1 MRSLSSARALLGS
14 DGAGGSL
21 IRRLLPAAIA
31 ALLALAFLRWLGE
44 HEGLYS
50 ATAGVVLMTLVA
62 ISIIGGLVW
71 HFASW
76 LEREEAAREAANAEM
91 RRASRYFELSH
102 DMLCTAGFDGVFQQL
117 NAAWTNTLGWSED
130 ELRSRP
136 FVEFVHPDDRAATE
150 QRSTGLEQGGVAVD
164 FSNRY
169 ASKDGGWRWIDWR
182 SMGSTEDGLIYASAR
197 DVTAR
202 KAVEKALEASERQ
215 TRQILETAHEA
226 FLAMDAGGLIT
237 DWNPQAQ
244 ATFGWSRGEIVGRPL
259 SQTIVP
265 AAHRAAYERGIM
277 RCVETGDSPLLGQL
291 VELPALHRDGR
302 EFTVE
307 ATVSL
312 IPTQDGVSFNVF
324 LRDTTQRKAAA
335 ELVERQ
341 RRQLAEAQA
350 VGHFGSW
357 EWDIVAD
364 RTEWS
369 DGLHRL
375 YGEEPT
381 GQPMTFDAF
390 IAHVHPDDRAMVQAQ
405 IEAAFTTG
413 AAFSF
418 EHRILHTDGT
428 VRVMH
433 AHGEVVVDSHGAPV
447 RMLGTGQ
454 DVTERH
460 AAERAK
466 DQFASVVSHELRT
479 PLTSIRGSLG
489 LLGSGVL
496 GPLPEK
502 GQRMVEIAVQNTD
515 RLVRLINDI
524 LDLERIGSNDV
535 DMRSAIC
542 DARALIDQAT
552 QGVEQLAVD
561 AQVRLTSGG
570 EPVTLIADPDRV
582 VQTLTN
588 LISNAIKFSPAGGG
602 VHVSCAHRDGEAL
615 FEVSDEGRGIPAD
628 KLGSIFERFQQVD
641 ASDSREKGGTGLG
654 LAICKTIVEHH
665 GGRIWARSEPGA
677 GSTFSFVL
685 PAQPGGGARVSP
697 HDVGAA
703 TILVCDD
710 DASVVE
716 VVATMLEQRGYR
728 VLAAHSGEQVLALAR
743 AERPDAILLDLLMPG
758 TSGWDTA
765 AQLKRHPETEAIPI
779 VIVSVLSAGE
789 SGVPGAAVAGWV
801 QKPLDEAALFQALRR
816 AISQR
821 EGPFRLLIVEDD
833 PDLAAVLMAMF
844 ERHGVETFHA
854 ADGRAAIELSQQV
867 LPDMLVL
874 DVGLPET
881 DGFAVV
887 DWLRR
892 HERLST
898 LPIVVYTARDLD
910 EADRERLRLGDST
923 EFLTKGRITPQQF
936 EERVI
941 HLLHRLTQEQIA
953 GAPG

>member
-1 MRSLSSARALLGS
+1 MLPLKSPARLLTSDGPAGTLVRRMLPVAITALLV
-14 DGAGGSL
+14 
-21 IRRLLPAAIA
+21 
-31 ALLALAFLRWLGE
+31 LAFLRWLGE
-44 HEGLYS
+44 RHGLFS
-50 ATAGVVLMTLVA
+50 TTVGVILMALVA
-62 ISIIGGLVW
+62 ITMIGGLVW
-71 HFASW
+71 HFASA
-76 LEREEAAREAANAEM
+76 LEDKDSARRAAEVEM

-102 DMLCTAGFDGVFQQL
+102 DMLCTAGFDGFFRQL
-117 NAAWTNTLGWSED
+117 NAAWTTTLGWSED

-150 QRSTGLEQGGVAVD
+150 QRSVHLAQGGVTVD
-164 FSNRY
+164 FTNRY
-169 ASKDGGWRWIDWR
+169 AAKDGGWRWIDWR
-182 SMGSTEDGLIYASAR
+182 SMASVEDGLIYASAR

-202 KAVEKALEASERQ
+202 KAVEEALEASERQ

-226 FLAMDAGGLIT
+226 FVSMDASGLIT

-244 ATFGWSRGEIVGRPL
+244 ATFGWSREEVVGLPL
-259 SQTIVP
+259 SRTIVP
-265 AAHRAAYERGIM
+265 VAHREAYERGI
-277 RCVETGDSPLLGQL
+277 RHCVQTGDSPLLGRL

-312 IPTQDGVSFNVF
+312 ISTQDGVSFNAF

-341 RRQLAEAQA
+341 RRQLSEAQS
-350 VGHFGSW
+350 VGHIGSW
-357 EWDIVAD
+357 EWDILAD
-364 RTEWS
+364 STVWS
-369 DGLHRL
+369 DELHRI
-375 YGEEPT
+375 YGEEPSDE
-381 GQPMTFDAF
+381 PKTFEGFMD
-390 IAHVHPDDRAMVQAQ
+390 HVHPDDRAMVQAQ
-405 IEAAFTTG
+405 IQAALTNCS
-413 AAFSF
+413 AFSF
-418 EHRILHTDGT
+418 EHRLLCENGAVHVI
-428 VRVMH
+428 H
-433 AHGEVVVDSHGAPV
+433 AQGDVVVSNLGVPE
-447 RMLGTGQ
+447 RMRGTGQ

-524 LDLERIGSNDV
+524 LDLERIGSHDD
-535 DMRSAIC
+535 DMRSELC
-542 DARALIDQAT
+542 DARELITEAT

-561 AQVRLTSGG
+561 AQVQLTSGG
-570 EPVTLIADPDRV
+570 ASVMLVADPDRV
-582 VQTLTN
+582 QQTLTN
-588 LISNAIKFSPAGGG
+588 LISNAIKFSPAGGS
-602 VHVSCAHRDGEAL
+602 VHVSCASHDGEAL
-615 FEVSDEGRGIPAD
+615 FEISDEGRGIPPD
-628 KLGSIFERFQQVD
+628 KLSSIFGRFQQVD

-685 PAQPGGGARVSP
+685 PAQPDGGARPFDHGVDAP
-697 HDVGAA
+697 

-728 VLAAHSGEQVLALAR
+728 VLAAHSGDQVLALAR
-743 AERPDAILLDLLMPG
+743 AGRPDAILLDLLMPS
-758 TSGWDTA
+758 TSGWETA
-765 AQLKRHPETEAIPI
+765 AALKGAPETEAIPI
-779 VIVSVLSAGE
+779 VILSVLSAAE
-789 SGVPGAAVAGWV
+789 SGAHTATVAGWV
-801 QKPLDEAALFQALRR
+801 QKPLDETALFQALGR

-833 PDLAAVLMAMF
+833 ADLAAVLKTMF

-854 ADGRAAIELSQQV
+854 PDGRSAIELSQQV
-867 LPDMLVL
+867 IPDMLVL

-892 HERLST
+892 HERLSA
-898 LPIVVYTARDLD
+898 LPMVVYTARDLD
-910 EADRERLRLGDST
+910 AADRARLRLGDST
-923 EFLTKGRITPQQF
+923 EFLTKGRVTPQQF

-941 HLLHRLTQEQIA
+941 GLLHRLTHEPAA
-953 GAPG
+953 GAAG